1 MAWRVICASS
11 DSFSFKHARY
21 LRGTLMKR
29 LALATV
35 AALSVQATVAV
46 AQSPQKPPVR
56 SIESVRLDCIKTSGE
71 AVWCDRV
78 AEQARSR
85 YGVEVTPR
93 EWQSSVGVIRARAA
107 QGKYN

>member
-1 MAWRVICASS
+1 
-11 DSFSFKHARY
+11 
-21 LRGTLMKR
+21 MKR
-29 LALATV
+29 LALTAV
-35 AALSVQATVAV
+35 AALTVQASVAM
-46 AQSPQKPPVR
+46 AQSPPKPPVR

-85 YGVEVTPR
+85 YGAEVTPR
-93 EWQSSVGVIRARAA
+93 QWQSSVGVIRARAA